1 MSDVYSSGRAFRD
14 RIADRLRLQF
24 LSAGNW
30 KVALA
35 DSGLPNE
42 VTTIVSEVV
51 QQTKL
56 LRFEKSEIATEL
68 IHHFQD
74 GHERGHSFDAIV
86 RDFGETEVAVSLFR
100 SSKLRSRPMSVKA
113 FRGSM
118 IAFSGGLIG
127 YLILLWFFH
136 SAQPNPTVDYG
147 AKLNEAVTSMPIE
160 EQAWPLYRDVWV
172 KYGLVE
178 DGSSYEEF
186 WDDKSRLIR
195 PTDEGWDKAVAKLE
209 SLKELLDVLQEG
221 SKLPFVGT
229 PLHADKRKYS
239 DSDLAALFPG
249 KARAEIT
256 ENGFA
261 AKFGLA
267 INISKEADEL
277 MSKSTFG
284 VMLPHIQ
291 QFRRAARI
299 LRLDTRY
306 AMQQGD
312 TDRAILNVET
322 IFGLGKQAGNSPIS
336 VCTLVGLAV
345 NEIGFD
351 TIEELTDEHLKNL
364 SNEDLDRLQK
374 LAANIDSTTRFK
386 DLNFGKDLA
395 MDMIQRIYSD
405 DGNGDGRITAVGM
418 EILNVHK
425 AMEWSNTPDK
435 QSWLDIPIAW
445 PVSLFTAPSRKEM
458 ELLVDEAFEEVEKHF
473 QLTMR
478 QELESDFDLEE
489 ILDEKDETGFLHK
502 IFGAFVGLN
511 QARET
516 KIARQDA
523 VLLALAIYRF
533 KRDREKWPTKLD
545 QLTDDWIDRTPIDRI
560 NGNPLR
566 FTIKEDAPIVYSIGR
581 DGDDDGGVRIDSDT
595 PWLDEESDG
604 DWILWPHED

>member
-1 MSDVYSSGRAFRD
+1 
-14 RIADRLRLQF
+14 
-24 LSAGNW
+24 
-30 KVALA
+30 
-35 DSGLPNE
+35 
-42 VTTIVSEVV
+42 
-51 QQTKL
+51 
-56 LRFEKSEIATEL
+56 
-68 IHHFQD
+68 
-74 GHERGHSFDAIV
+74 
-86 RDFGETEVAVSLFR
+86 
-100 SSKLRSRPMSVKA
+100 
-113 FRGSM
+113 
-118 IAFSGGLIG
+118 
-127 YLILLWFFH
+127 
-136 SAQPNPTVDYG
+136 
-147 AKLNEAVTSMPIE
+147 
-160 EQAWPLYRDVWV
+160 
-172 KYGLVE
+172 
-178 DGSSYEEF
+178 
-186 WDDKSRLIR
+186 
-195 PTDEGWDKAVAKLE
+195 
-209 SLKELLDVLQEG
+209 
-221 SKLPFVGT
+221 
-229 PLHADKRKYS
+229 
-239 DSDLAALFPG
+239 
-249 KARAEIT
+249 
-256 ENGFA
+256 
-261 AKFGLA
+261 
-267 INISKEADEL
+267 

-291 QFRRAARI
+291 QFNRAARI
-299 LRLDTRY
+299 LRLDARY

-312 TDRAILNVET
+312 TDRAIQNVET
-322 IFGLGKQAGNSPIS
+322 IFGLGKQASNSPIA
-336 VCTLVGLAV
+336 VCTLVGLGV
-345 NEIGFD
+345 NEVGFD

-386 DLNFGKDLA
+386 DLNLEKYLA

-418 EILNVHK
+418 EILIVRK
-425 AMEWSNTPDK
+425 AMGLNRTPYK

-545 QLTDDWIDRTPIDRI
+545 QLTNDWIDRTPIDRI